1 MSDFIKIF
9 RLWGRRE
16 LPIIQQSEAAECG
29 LVCLGM
35 VAGYYGN
42 NMQLSELRTKFPI
55 SIEGTTLLDLMNM
68 AEALNLS
75 ARPLRIELGGLS
87 AFKTPV
93 ILHWDLNHFV
103 VLKGKKGN
111 QFIIHDPA
119 FGRRLLSLE
128 KISGHF
134 TGIVL
139 ELVPT
144 TDFEQ
149 TGKSKTIPL
158 SSFWGQ
164 ITGLKRS
171 LALLLLL
178 SMLLQVFLLAAPYYQ
193 QLVVDDVLMSSDINL
208 LFVLAIGFSMLLFF
222 EVITNALR
230 GLVLLHFGSLMSI
243 QMTANLFHHLVRL
256 PLNYFE
262 KRHIGDVVTRF
273 GSLEYVKDIFTEG
286 IAEALIDGVMIVG
299 VLIMLY
305 VYNAGLASVVLATG
319 LLYALIRALMY
330 RSLRE
335 ASKKEIIARAD
346 ESSNFMETIRGIQ
359 TIKLFGAE
367 AKREGM
373 WQNLFIT
380 SVNRRVKVGVFD
392 ISYDSINRLLFGL
405 ENILV
410 IYLAVHLILSGSFSL
425 GMLFAFLA
433 YKSQFLGKATNLVEK
448 FIEFKMLNLHLERLS
463 DVTQEVKEDIQIGST
478 RAHKIEGHLSMDCV
492 TFSYGGSGRPVI
504 ERLSLN
510 VLAGESVAL
519 VGPSG
524 CGKSTTL
531 KLMLGLFSPVEGQ
544 ILVDGLPLEQIG
556 LGQYR
561 RQIAAVMQEDKL
573 LSGSLAQNVSF
584 FDSDIDMD
592 FVMECARMAAI
603 HEDIESMPMG
613 YNSLVGDMGSALSGG
628 QKQRILL
635 ARALYKRPKM
645 LFLDEA
651 TSHLDTR
658 MESEI
663 NSAVRRLSVSRIIIA
678 HRQDTIDSADR
689 VIDLA
694 KAQKRT
700 FN

>member
-1 MSDFIKIF
+1 
-9 RLWGRRE
+9 
-16 LPIIQQSEAAECG
+16 
-29 LVCLGM
+29 
-35 VAGYYGN
+35 
-42 NMQLSELRTKFPI
+42 
-55 SIEGTTLLDLMNM
+55 
-68 AEALNLS
+68 
-75 ARPLRIELGGLS
+75 
-87 AFKTPV
+87 
-93 ILHWDLNHFV
+93 
-103 VLKGKKGN
+103 
-111 QFIIHDPA
+111 
-119 FGRRLLSLE
+119 
-128 KISGHF
+128 
-134 TGIVL
+134 
-139 ELVPT
+139 
-144 TDFEQ
+144 
-149 TGKSKTIPL
+149 
-158 SSFWGQ
+158 
-164 ITGLKRS
+164 
-171 LALLLLL
+171 
-178 SMLLQVFLLAAPYYQ
+178 
-193 QLVVDDVLMSSDINL
+193 
-208 LFVLAIGFSMLLFF
+208 
-222 EVITNALR
+222 
-230 GLVLLHFGSLMSI
+230 
-243 QMTANLFHHLVRL
+243 
-256 PLNYFE
+256 
-262 KRHIGDVVTRF
+262 
-273 GSLEYVKDIFTEG
+273 
-286 IAEALIDGVMIVG
+286 
-299 VLIMLY
+299 
-305 VYNAGLASVVLATG
+305 
-319 LLYALIRALMY
+319 
-330 RSLRE
+330 
-335 ASKKEIIARAD
+335 
-346 ESSNFMETIRGIQ
+346 
-359 TIKLFGAE
+359 
-367 AKREGM
+367 M